1 MSIDAYI
8 IHKQIKLDYIIM
20 GENKQSLSYN
30 AEEHQK
36 WDEDTHYQNPRLCR
50 VLASL
55 PSVFCRALGK
65 DGFAES
71 RPR

>member
-36 WDEDTHYQNPRLCR
+36 
-50 VLASL
+50 
-55 PSVFCRALGK
+55 
-65 DGFAES
+65 
-71 RPR
+71 